1 MNAKGEIGA
10 GQPVPVHD
18 HRQRRLRDVEQRG
31 QVLLRALRA
40 FEVGV
45 QGRKRLFLAHGQKIL
60 LTVNHCQQKN
70 ITIRKPLTRGLLP
83 QPCITVSDTI
93 RRVALADELRIY
105 VRELIADK
113 GLNQKEL
120 AKAIGASQGY
130 VSMILAGQRLGN
142 EVTFLAKLA
151 GAVDH
156 TLSGLIAE
164 AERRDLTR
172 HGRMGQRDS
181 HLNPGGS
188 DVPASD
194 RLREQL
200 NDVERQLRDERRA
213 SAEKIQELRAVA
225 GKLLSLLADE
235 KDAATSARPTKS
247 RRRHRR
253 AG

>member
-1 MNAKGEIGA
+1 
-10 GQPVPVHD
+10 
-18 HRQRRLRDVEQRG
+18 
-31 QVLLRALRA
+31 
-40 FEVGV
+40 
-45 QGRKRLFLAHGQKIL
+45 
-60 LTVNHCQQKN
+60 
-70 ITIRKPLTRGLLP
+70 
-83 QPCITVSDTI
+83 
-93 RRVALADELRIY
+93 VALADELRIY

-172 HGRMGQRDS
+172 HGGMGQRDS